1 MGRPSFFS
9 PYRHGFV
16 RVATAVP
23 KVKLAD
29 PATNARNILALA
41 RDAHDAGVAVIVF
54 PELGLTGYTIDDLL
68 QQDVLLDAV
77 EAAIATLAEESA
89 DLAPMIV
96 VGGPIRDGGRL
107 YNTAIAVQGG

>member
-1 MGRPSFFS
+1 MLSFSITLKGRPLGSPSFFS

-29 PATNARNILALA
+29 PAVNAQSVLALA
-41 RDAHDAGVAVIVF
+41 REAHDAGVAVIVF

-77 EAAIATLAEESA
+77 EAAIATLAKR
-89 DLAPMIV
+89 APSS
-96 VGGPIRDGGRL
+96 RR
-107 YNTAIAVQGG
+107 